1 MYWLKNGGI
10 LMYFILAMSIL
21 GLFVVIER
29 AIYFK
34 FQEKDSFNKISPEL
48 RQLIE
53 KGAIKEAIVQLN
65 MKKSSTAKVLKD
77 ILIQL
82 YKSNNRDPIA
92 LEEKG

>member
-34 FQEKDSFNKISPEL
+34 FQEKDSFNKINPEL

-53 KGAIKEAIVQLN
+53 KGAIKEAIVLLN
-65 MKKSSTAKVLKD
+65 TKD
-77 ILIQL
+77 LQRQ
-82 YKSNNRDPIA
+82 KC
-92 LEEKG
+92 